1 MKPPAKDYYALLLVH
16 PEAPVE
22 IIRASYRTL
31 MQQLKAHPDLGG
43 DHAAAAA
50 INAAYAVL
58 KDPTQRAAYDAE
70 LAHRAAAGRAT
81 RASAPSADAYT
92 DAYATEAPL
101 DAQRAAAKGAAAA
114 EGEMET
120 CVFCGLVARWRPP
133 TDAGAQLCARCASPL
148 ARAQLPERQDGD
160 PKRALYRVGKH
171 EPLRI
176 YMDWQDRQGR
186 SGNLLDVSLTGLR
199 FSAAIDLEHGHKIR
213 IDSSVCAAVARIAH
227 RSPDTGDRGWQ
238 FGAEF
243 LTVAFKR
250 QRGSLLSVGA

>member
-1 MKPPAKDYYALLLVH
+1 
-16 PEAPVE
+16 
-22 IIRASYRTL
+22 

-58 KDPTQRAAYDAE
+58 KDPAQRAAYDAE
-70 LAHRAAAGRAT
+70 LAHRAAANGPT
-81 RASAPSADAYT
+81 RAPSPSA

-101 DAQRAAAKGAAAA
+101 DSRNAAAKGTAAA
-114 EGEMET
+114 EGEIET

-133 TDAGAQLCARCASPL
+133 TDAGVQLCARCASPL

-176 YMDWQDRQGR
+176 YMNWQDRQGH

-199 FSAAIDLEHGHKIR
+199 FAAAIDLEHGHKIR